1 MHSGSF
7 NCHQALQNTAES
19 TSKNHSSKSCR
30 FTILPPEV
38 SAAACELRV
47 VWTVSLSSPLTLAFA
62 SSDWWPAKVI
72 YLSLSSYIP
81 SVPPYTRTYVH
92 FHKKTHCTHWCTVDC
107 RRVTIYMRPPGCP
120 LFVCLHLWLRS
131 GSARS
136 PLSRL
141 VHRATLKIR
150 LYVRLYLELSCKNKN
165 QILALLIQGLRG
177 IKCMTLKL
185 TAQLVHHGERCLCL
199 LHSYFWKYLT
209 ENH

>member
-1 MHSGSF
+1 MLISYINLHILECQKKTTGRFVLLSNRWIQQLPSKLFPYWEECDKFWNDRIKATFLLYPLMHSGSF

-38 SAAACELRV
+38 SATACELRV

-92 FHKKTHCTHWCTVDC
+92 FHKKH
-107 RRVTIYMRPPGCP
+107 
-120 LFVCLHLWLRS
+120 
-131 GSARS
+131 
-136 PLSRL
+136 
-141 VHRATLKIR
+141 
-150 LYVRLYLELSCKNKN
+150 
-165 QILALLIQGLRG
+165 
-177 IKCMTLKL
+177 
-185 TAQLVHHGERCLCL
+185 TAHIDAQ
-199 LHSYFWKYLT
+199 
-209 ENH
+209 

>member
-1 MHSGSF
+1 M
-7 NCHQALQNTAES
+7 
-19 TSKNHSSKSCR
+19 TSQSN
-30 FTILPPEV
+30 LPV
-38 SAAACELRV
+38 FELIY
-47 VWTVSLSSPLTLAFA
+47 SLSSPLHTHIRTL
-62 SSDWWPAKVI
+62 SQ
-72 YLSLSSYIP
+72 
-81 SVPPYTRTYVH
+81 
-92 FHKKTHCTHWCTVDC
+92 KTHCTHWCTVDC
-107 RRVTIYMRPPGCP
+107 RRDTIYMRPPGCP

-131 GSARS
+131 GSVRS